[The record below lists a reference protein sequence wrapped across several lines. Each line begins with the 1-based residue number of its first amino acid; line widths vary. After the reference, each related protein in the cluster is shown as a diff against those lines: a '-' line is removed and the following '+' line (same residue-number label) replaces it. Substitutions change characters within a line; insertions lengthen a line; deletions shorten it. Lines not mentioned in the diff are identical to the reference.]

1 MRKLT
6 AFALFLF
13 SCHFLQAQSNFSVK
27 INAGLFRMS
36 AYRVTPEYDYS
47 IAKLSGSAGIGYDL
61 NISDNFTVKPELN
74 YSYQRSGAEAGNS
87 IQNIS
92 YIQLPVLG
100 SVKIANSNFRAFAGP
115 QLGFLLSANR
125 EVSGVKQDLD
135 NRFTQ
140 TDFGFT
146 YGLATNPG
154 TNHLFYDLRVY
165 SGITNLYKAEYDMGA
180 KTKPFMITL
189 GVGYHF

>member
-6 AFALFLF
+6 AFAIFLL

-27 INAGLFRMS
+27 INAGLFSMK
-36 AYRVTPEYDYS
+36 AYRVTPDYDYS
-47 IAKLSGSAGIGYDL
+47 SPKISGTAGIGYDL
-61 NISDNFTVKPELN
+61 KISDNFTVKPELN
-74 YSYQRSGAEAGNS
+74 FSYQRSGEEATHS
-87 IQNIS
+87 VQNIS
-92 YIQLPVLG
+92 YIQFPVLG
-100 SVKIANSNFRAFAGP
+100 AAQIANSNFRVFAGP
-115 QLGFLLSANR
+115 QLGFLLKANR
-125 EVSGVKQDLD
+125 VVSGVKQDLD

-154 TNHLFYDLRVY
+154 TNHLYYDLRIY
-165 SGITNLYKAEYDMGA
+165 SGITNLYKSEYDFGS
-180 KTKPFMITL
+180 KTRPVMVTI